1 VTEQDHLLEK
11 GFGLAC
17 FMFPDR
23 PTAISILVS
32 AMNKLATQRGQENK
46 RNYWRDKYLKRWI
59 TRVNRDESDTLQW
72 LIYFEADYYEK
83 QQEQAGEHTAKDLV
97 VRYIKNLVRMTT
109 AMSSFH
115 VNIGLHRILHSY
127 TTAEVQQAYEFMTER
142 YLGADEYRRAKSM
155 LMAKLEDRF
164 GKYLRTVKTAHGEA
178 RFESSAN
185 QDRWAGLVRDC
196 LTAFTPWSTLGDCVI
211 PANLG
216 LGNGHLSRLLS
227 GEGHGN
233 LKQDKIE
240 INRCH
245 ALIDP
250 ECHGRLIKALG
261 FDPPETK
268 LALPRFLMENTD
280 KTDHQPGQPLPIP
293 RLTREEMTIVRDSL
307 SAQAALRQSASP
319 SVLRV
324 LVDHEERARIDL
336 DYEDQ
341 LRFEIQ
347 EGAELI
353 EIWARDQDKDL
364 LLATQLIGYTEG
376 QGLAPANFTISIK
389 GRKKLVVSIT
399 PSAATAE
406 VRSATV
412 MLSCLS
418 DAHSVAWGK
427 DTNSFWRW
435 LGPVPKFALASTALV
450 AMGWYVGSHMYR
462 QELFAQ
468 RAAYDRA
475 NRELSRERATHA
487 SLMAPSETV
496 ASAENGNQK
505 QAATLSYTLLGDDSI
520 VRGPGGPEQPTVVV
534 PDRATLVD
542 LKLPIGNDV
551 YPFYRAVLK
560 PFLEEKEILSENLL
574 RAQPTAAGPVILF
587 TVPSIFLAHNK
598 DYMVDLKYVTPKGKL
613 GELNSFTFHVS
624 RKKP

>member
-11 GFGLAC
+11 GFGLAS

-23 PTAISILVS
+23 QTAISILVS

-72 LIYFEADYYEK
+72 LIYFESDHYEK
-83 QQEQAGEHTAKDLV
+83 RQEEAGEHTAKDLV

-142 YLGADEYRRAKSM
+142 YLGADEYRRAKAM

-178 RFESSAN
+178 RFEPSAN
-185 QDRWAGLVRDC
+185 QERWAGLVRDC
-196 LTAFTPWSTLGDCVI
+196 LTAFTPWSTLGECLI
-211 PANLG
+211 PANPG
-216 LGNGHLSRLLS
+216 LDNGHLSRLLS
-227 GEGHGN
+227 GEGHEN

-268 LALPRFLMENTD
+268 LALPRFLMENMD
-280 KTDHQPGQPLPIP
+280 KNDNQSGQPLPVP
-293 RLTREEMTIVRDSL
+293 RLTREEMTIIRDSL
-307 SAQAALRQSASP
+307 SAQAALRQNASP

-336 DYEDQ
+336 DHESQ
-341 LRFEIQ
+341 LRFDIE

-353 EIWARDQDKDL
+353 EIWARDRDKDL

-376 QGLAPANFTISIK
+376 QGLAPANTTISIK
-389 GRKKLVVSIT
+389 GRKKLVLSIT
-399 PSAATAE
+399 PSPATAE

-412 MLSCLS
+412 TLACLS

-427 DTNSFWRW
+427 DTNSFWHW
-435 LGPVPKFALASTALV
+435 FGPVPKFALASTAML
-450 AMGWYVGSHMYR
+450 ALGWYVGSHAYR
-462 QELFAQ
+462 QDLYVQ
-468 RAAYDRA
+468 RAANDKLKQ
-475 NRELSRERATHA
+475 ELVQERAAHA
-487 SLMAPSETV
+487 SLTVPSETV
-496 ASAENGNQK
+496 TPTENENQK
-505 QAATLSYTLLGDDSI
+505 LAATLSYTLLGDDSF
-520 VRGPGGPEQPTVVV
+520 VRGPGGPQQPTVVV
-534 PDRATLVD
+534 PDRPTLVD
-542 LKLPIGNDV
+542 LRLPIGSDLH
-551 YPFYRAVLK
+551 PFYRAVLK
-560 PFLEEKEILSENLL
+560 PFLEEREILSENLL
-574 RAQPTAAGPVILF
+574 RAEPTAAGPVILF

-624 RKKP
+624 RKKH